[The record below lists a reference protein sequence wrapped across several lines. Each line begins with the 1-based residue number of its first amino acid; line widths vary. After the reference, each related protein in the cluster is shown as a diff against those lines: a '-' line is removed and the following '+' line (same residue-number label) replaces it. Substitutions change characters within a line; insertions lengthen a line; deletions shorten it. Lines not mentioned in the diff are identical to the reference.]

1 MTTSEK
7 RPATAEYEP
16 PAVRWPALAAAAW
29 VGAFC
34 VIAGSALIR
43 SRVQGASSD
52 GQDVVVLAIG
62 LRLVTVVLA
71 LASIQSWG
79 RRLPDW
85 LVLGGLWG
93 AAAVQIVYPVAET
106 LVKVAILAGLM
117 EPLDKGISNMT
128 AEGWFNFGATWL
140 VWGVPGALFA
150 VAAVTFGRR
159 VPHAAR
165 WAVLAIMAGLVLL
178 GGLGLLIG

>member
-7 RPATAEYEP
+7 RPTTAEHEP
-16 PAVRWPALAAAAW
+16 PVTRWPALAAAAW

-34 VIAGSALIR
+34 VIAGSALVR
-43 SRVQGASSD
+43 SRVQGMNPD
-52 GQDVVVLAIG
+52 GQEVVVLAIG
-62 LRLVTVVLA
+62 LRLVTVALA

-106 LVKVAILAGLM
+106 VVKAAILAGLM

-140 VWGVPGALFA
+140 VWGVPGTLFA
-150 VAAVTFGRR
+150 VAAVIFGRR
-159 VPHAAR
+159 VPHARR
-165 WAVLAIMAGLVLL
+165 WAVMAVLAGLILL